1 MDWKALIAQAAP
13 VIVTVEVE
21 LPYGRTLN
29 VPIGT
34 LSYGEWMQAEL
45 AVPEPP
51 IPRTLAGSGGQKL
64 PNRDDVTYKAALAAA
79 TEKRAYLRLA
89 AALEK
94 GGTELPGATLEDKS
108 AAVRDEMD
116 AGVANALLVF
126 LASSVMQA
134 RAQAAESAGMFR
146 GE

>member
-29 VPIGT
+29 VPLGT

-45 AVPEPP
+45 AVPEPA
-51 IPRTLAGSGGQKL
+51 IPRTLAGAGGQKL
-64 PNRDDVTYKAALAAA
+64 PNRDDVAYKAALAAA
-79 TEKRAYLRLA
+79 VEKRAYLRLA

-94 GGTELPGATLEDKS
+94 GGTALPGVTLEDK
-108 AAVRDEMD
+108 AASVRDEMD

-126 LASSVMQA
+126 LASAVVQA
-134 RAQAAESAGMFR
+134 RAQAAENAGMFR

>member
-1 MDWKALIAQAAP
+1 MDWKQLIAQAAP
-13 VIVTVEVE
+13 VVVTVEVE

-29 VPIGT
+29 IPLGT

-45 AVPEPP
+45 AVPEPA
-51 IPRTLAGSGGQKL
+51 IPRTLTGPGGQKI

-79 TEKRAYLRLA
+79 VEKRAYLRLA

-94 GGTELPGATLEDKS
+94 GGTVLPGATLEDK
-108 AAVRDEMD
+108 AASVRDEMD

-126 LASSVMQA
+126 LAGAVMQA
-134 RAQAAESAGMFR
+134 RAQAADNAGMFR